1 MSDNSCCE
9 LMNHLISDVEKIDY
23 GMLLATAEERLGIKE
38 FKISQMSPTQA
49 YEIYHSVYI
58 KSFSHHV
65 DSRKTQ
71 PTAQNSTGGKMS
83 CAYSSG
89 SWCATWNYATVRSKI
104 W

>member
-9 LMNHLISDVEKIDY
+9 LMNNLISQVEKIDY
-23 GMLLATAEERLGIKE
+23 GVLLATAEERLGIKE

-58 KSFSHHV
+58 KFSSPHAG
-65 DSRKTQ
+65 SRKTP
-71 PTAQNSTGGKMS
+71 PTAQNSTGGKTS
-83 CAYSSG
+83 CVSSSG
-89 SWCATWNYATVRSKI
+89 SWYATWSYASLKSKI

>member
-9 LMNHLISDVEKIDY
+9 LMNNLISQVEKIDY

-58 KSFSHHV
+58 KF
-65 DSRKTQ
+65 KKN
-71 PTAQNSTGGKMS
+71 P
-83 CAYSSG
+83 AYCTELN
-89 SWCATWNYATVRSKI
+89 WWEN
-104 W
+104 

>member
-9 LMNHLISDVEKIDY
+9 LMNNLISQVEKIGY
-23 GMLLATAEERLGIKE
+23 GVVLATAEEKLGIKE

-58 KSFSHHV
+58 KFSSHYV
-65 DSRKTQ
+65 GSRKTQ
-71 PTAQNSTGGKMS
+71 PIVQNSTGGKTS
-83 CAYSSG
+83 CVSSSG
-89 SWCATWNYATVRSKI
+89 SWYATWTYAALKSKI